1 MHLLSA
7 CAAALTT
14 SAWALVASCVAGPTM
29 VAGAVL
35 AGMAGAVAL
44 LCTDT
49 AGDVDVLQAVGVAG
63 VLVVYQTNLWWA
75 FALNGPHVQAI
86 VNMNVVVIAA
96 ACLLRGTVHLM
107 GQQAVATAAAA
118 TMYIML
124 GLYVAY
130 TPTDS
135 TSARSPN
142 E

>member
-1 MHLLSA
+1 
-7 CAAALTT
+7 
-14 SAWALVASCVAGPTM
+14 M